1 MDTYIGSAF
10 ACLVIAAVLLLAFTV
25 WIVREGN
32 ENEAIKRRRLA
43 RRFCVR
49 CGYNVHQ
56 NTSRCP
62 ECGTPI
68 EGESTR

>member
-1 MDTYIGSAF
+1 MESYI
-10 ACLVIAAVLLLAFTV
+10 CLLIGLAMLLAFAV

-32 ENEAIKRRRLA
+32 ENDAIKRRKLA

-56 NTSRCP
+56 NTDRCP

-68 EGESTR
+68 EAESIR